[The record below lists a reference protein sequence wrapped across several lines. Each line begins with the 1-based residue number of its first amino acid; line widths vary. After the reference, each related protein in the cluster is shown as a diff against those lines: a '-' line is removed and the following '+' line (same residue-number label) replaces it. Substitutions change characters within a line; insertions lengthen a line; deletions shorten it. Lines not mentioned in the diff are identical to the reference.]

1 MFRVILT
8 LTKESSSG
16 SLKIA
21 SNHIHSLPSP
31 WAVVPGEAPTVQKS
45 RFSPFDLGTAGQP
58 G

>member
-21 SNHIHSLPSP
+21 SNHIRSLSSP
-31 WAVVPGEAPTVQKS
+31 WAVVPREAPTVQKLH
-45 RFSPFDLGTAGQP
+45 FSPFDLGTAGQP